1 LKYDSAQG
9 TRKIEIMHWFALSEN
24 NAATETVVKTPL
36 GRRRT
41 RGLLLPHL
49 LSGQVNLKEN

>member
-1 LKYDSAQG
+1 MQ
-9 TRKIEIMHWFALSEN
+9 IMHRICLTKN
-24 NAATETVVKTPL
+24 DAATETVVKTPL

-41 RGLLLPHL
+41 CDLLLPRL